1 VVDRLETPEERD
13 QPALLEQAEQ
23 AVLTPVAVVVGE
35 VKLHH

>member
-23 AVLTPVAVVVGE
+23 VVLIPVAVVEVV